1 MEYQLFNVQHPD
13 WDKFHHLAQYG
24 HSGFQYFLA
33 AQIIASDDYPNRGIE
48 AYKWASL
55 AVLLGESFAEE
66 IPNFLRQSM
75 SEKEIELANQ
85 SIEDWFGIAIE
96 AIRAGEGHSQ
106 GWSTSIL
113 KMCIDITDDDSF
125 NSRDTE
131 KPYSA

>member
-1 MEYQLFNVQHPD
+1 MFNVQHPD

-24 HSGFQYFLA
+24 HGGFQYFLS
-33 AQIIASDDYPNRGIE
+33 AQIIASDDYPNRRIE

>member
-1 MEYQLFNVQHPD
+1 MFNVKHPD

-33 AQIIASDDYPNRGIE
+33 AQIIASDDYPNRRVE

-66 IPNFLRQSM
+66 IPKFLRQSM

-85 SIEDWFGIAIE
+85 SIEDWFGVAVESIM
-96 AIRAGEGHSQ
+96 AGEGLTQ
-106 GWSTSIL
+106 GWSRMALEIC
-113 KMCIDITDDDSF
+113 K
-125 NSRDTE
+125 
-131 KPYSA
+131 